1 MSVTRVIESRVIDAP
16 IDLVWKQVRSA
27 ELSFWSAI
35 KSAKVEQGSSSE
47 VGSLRTFA
55 FKDGSVQQVK
65 VVELSDLGHFLSFD
79 FIQSEPAV
87 GYMSALHTIHL
98 RKVTNNNT
106 TFVEWSA
113 EFSSDAKLDVIEDS
127 KFKRLEGLEDL
138 AKACAKK

>member
-1 MSVTRVIESRVIDAP
+1 MSITRVIESRVIDAP
-16 IDLVWKQVRSA
+16 IDIVWQQVRPA
-27 ELSFWSAI
+27 ELKFWSAI
-35 KSAKVEQGSSSE
+35 KSAKVEQGAVGE
-47 VGSLRTFA
+47 VGSLRTFT

-98 RKVTNNNT
+98 RKVTHNNT

-138 AKACAKK
+138 AKACGKK

>member
-1 MSVTRVIESRVIDAP
+1 MSVTRVAESRVIDAP
-16 IDLVWKQVRSA
+16 IDIVWKHVRSA

-35 KSAKVEQGSSSE
+35 KSAKVEQGSAGE
-47 VGSLRTFA
+47 
-55 FKDGSVQQVK
+55 DGSVQQVK
-65 VVELSDLGHFLSFD
+65 IVELSDLGHFLSFD

-98 RKVTNNNT
+98 RKVTHNNT